1 MSYSEDQIKK
11 YLEILHNY
19 TKNISDESKNAILP
33 SRGVLG
39 GATPPSKCLNCENRK
54 FWTIDFGYKICEE
67 CGITNGHVLGYFDPK
82 EYDRLY
88 FRKKSVYQRKY
99 YYEKKIKQIPNL
111 SGEEESLLYQKLME
125 IDEKVMKEVNK
136 KFSRKRM
143 INVFYVANRM
153 LEEMG
158 IKNKISLNISSQ
170 TKEYYDKWWESY
182 LELRVGGLQDPPPKA
197 PLL

>member
-19 TKNISDESKNAILP
+19 TKNNLDETNLKA
-33 SRGVLG
+33 
-39 GATPPSKCLNCENRK
+39 KCTNCENTT

-82 EYDRLY
+82 EYDSLY
-88 FRKKSVYQRKY
+88 FRKKSVYHRKY

-111 SGEEESLLYQKLME
+111 SDEDKNLLYKKLMG
-125 IDEKVMKEVNK
+125 IDEKVIKKVNK

-143 INVFYVANRM
+143 INIFYIINRI

-158 IKNKISLNISSQ
+158 LNNKIKLNISKQ
-170 TKEYYDKWWESY
+170 TKNFYDRWWESY
-182 LELRVGGLQDPPPKA
+182 IRQRK
-197 PLL
+197 

>member
-19 TKNISDESKNAILP
+19 TKNTQNESKMQ
-33 SRGVLG
+33 SS
-39 GATPPSKCLNCENRK
+39 PPACSNCENSEN
-54 FWTIDFGYKICEE
+54 FTIHQGYKICEE
-67 CGITNGHVLGYFDPK
+67 CGTTNGHVLGYFDSK

-88 FRKKSVYQRKY
+88 FRKKSIYQRKY
-99 YYEKKIKQIPNL
+99 YYEKKIKEIPNL
-111 SGEEESLLYQKLME
+111 TGEEKDGLYKKLMG

-170 TKEYYDKWWESY
+170 TKEYDKWWESY
-182 LELRVGGLQDPPPKA
+182 LELREG
-197 PLL
+197 

>member
-1 MSYSEDQIKK
+1 MSYSDQCGVAAGVLRGARRACPQSPLSEDQIKK

-19 TKNISDESKNAILP
+19 TKNNLDEPKMQPQCS
-33 SRGVLG
+33 
-39 GATPPSKCLNCENRK
+39 NCENSEN
-54 FWTIDFGYKICEE
+54 FAIYQGYKICEE
-67 CGITNGHVLGYFDPK
+67 CGSTNGHVLGYFDSK
-82 EYDRLY
+82 DYDRLY

-111 SGEEESLLYQKLME
+111 TGEEKDELYRKLME

-143 INVFYVANRM
+143 INIFYIINKM

-158 IKNKISLNISSQ
+158 IKNKIQLNISSE

-182 LELRVGGLQDPPPKA
+182 LELRK
-197 PLL
+197 

>member
-19 TKNISDESKNAILP
+19 TKNISDESKMQSSPA
-33 SRGVLG
+33 GGFWG
-39 GATPPSKCLNCENRK
+39 GATPPSKCLNCENRT

-111 SGEEESLLYQKLME
+111 TEEDKSLLYKKLME
-125 IDEKVMKEVNK
+125 IDEKVLKRVNK

-143 INVFYVANRM
+143 INIFYIINRI

-158 IKNKISLNISSQ
+158 LKNKIQLNISSQ
-170 TKEYYDKWWESY
+170 TKECYDRWWESY
-182 LELRVGGLQDPPPKA
+182 LKLRSHEREGC
-197 PLL
+197 

>member
-11 YLEILHNY
+11 YLEILHKY
-19 TKNISDESKNAILP
+19 TKNTQNEPKMQSPPAGGFWGEALP
-33 SRGVLG
+33 
-39 GATPPSKCLNCENRK
+39 PPACSNCENSEN
-54 FWTIDFGYKICEE
+54 FAIYQGYKICEE
-67 CGITNGHVLGYFDPK
+67 CGSTNGHVLGYFNPK

-111 SGEEESLLYQKLME
+111 SGEEKDGLYRKLME
-125 IDEKVMKEVNK
+125 IDEKVLKKVNK

-143 INVFYVANRM
+143 INIFYIINRI

-158 IKNKISLNISSQ
+158 LKNKIQLNISSQ
-170 TKEYYDKWWESY
+170 TKEYYDRWWESY
-182 LELRVGGLQDPPPKA
+182 LKLRSHEREGC
-197 PLL
+197 

>member
-1 MSYSEDQIKK
+1 MNYSEDQIKK

-19 TKNISDESKNAILP
+19 TKNISDESKMQSP
-33 SRGVLG
+33 Q
-39 GATPPSKCLNCENRK
+39 CLNCENNTS
-54 FWTIDFGYKICEE
+54 FTIDFGYKICEE
-67 CGITNGHVLGYFDPK
+67 CGSTNGHVLGYFDPK
-82 EYDRLY
+82 DYDRLH
-88 FRKKSVYQRKY
+88 FRKKSIYQRKY

-111 SGEEESLLYQKLME
+111 TGEEKDELYRKLME

-143 INVFYVANRM
+143 INIFYIINKM

-158 IKNKISLNISSQ
+158 LNVISLNISSQ
-170 TKEYYDKWWESY
+170 TRDYYDRWWESY
-182 LELRVGGLQDPPPKA
+182 LGGLHPPQA

>member
-1 MSYSEDQIKK
+1 MCYKQDEIKK

-19 TKNISDESKNAILP
+19 TKNIPDESKMQ
-33 SRGVLG
+33 S
-39 GATPPSKCLNCENRK
+39 SQCSNCENRTS
-54 FWTIDFGYKICEE
+54 FTIDFGYKICEE
-67 CGITNGHVLGYFDPK
+67 CGSTNGHVLGYFDPK

-111 SGEEESLLYQKLME
+111 TGEEKDELYRKLME

-143 INVFYVANRM
+143 INIFYIINRI
-153 LEEMG
+153 LVEMG
-158 IKNKISLNISSQ
+158 LKNKIQLNISSQ
-170 TKEYYDKWWESY
+170 TKEYYDRWWESY
-182 LELRVGGLQDPPPKA
+182 LKLIE
-197 PLL
+197 

>member
-1 MSYSEDQIKK
+1 MNYSEDQIKK

-19 TKNISDESKNAILP
+19 TKNLTDESNLKA
-33 SRGVLG
+33 
-39 GATPPSKCLNCENRK
+39 KCINCENRT
-54 FWTIDFGYKICEE
+54 FWTIDFGYNICEE
-67 CGITNGHVLGYFDPK
+67 CGITNGHVFGYFDPK

-111 SGEEESLLYQKLME
+111 TVEDKNLLYRKLME
-125 IDEKVMKEVNK
+125 IDEKVIKKVNK

-143 INVFYVANRM
+143 INIFYIINRI

-158 IKNKISLNISSQ
+158 LNNKIKLNISKE
-170 TKEYYDKWWESY
+170 TKNYYDRWWKNY
-182 LELRVGGLQDPPPKA
+182 IRQRK
-197 PLL
+197 

>member
-19 TKNISDESKNAILP
+19 TKNISDESKMQSSPA
-33 SRGVLG
+33 GGFLG
-39 GATPPSKCLNCENRK
+39 GATPPSKCLNCENRT

-111 SGEEESLLYQKLME
+111 SGEDKSLLYKKLME
-125 IDEKVMKEVNK
+125 IDEKVLKEVNK

-143 INVFYVANRM
+143 INIFYIIERM
-153 LEEMG
+153 LDEMG
-158 IKNKISLNISSQ
+158 LNHKIQLNISSQ
-170 TKEYYDKWWESY
+170 TKEYYDRWWESY
-182 LELRVGGLQDPPPKA
+182 LKLRSHEREGC
-197 PLL
+197 

>member
-1 MSYSEDQIKK
+1 MCYKEDQIKK

-19 TKNISDESKNAILP
+19 TKNISDEPKMQS
-33 SRGVLG
+33 SQC
-39 GATPPSKCLNCENRK
+39 SNCENSEN
-54 FWTIDFGYKICEE
+54 FAIYQGYKICEE
-67 CGITNGHVLGYFDPK
+67 CGITNGHVLGYFDSK
-82 EYDRLY
+82 DYDRLY
-88 FRKKSVYQRKY
+88 FRKKSIYQRKY

-143 INVFYVANRM
+143 INIFYIIERM
-153 LEEMG
+153 LDEMG
-158 IKNKISLNISSQ
+158 LKNKISRNISSQ
-170 TKEYYDKWWESY
+170 TKECYDKWWESY
-182 LELRVGGLQDPPPKA
+182 LELRVGGLLPPKA

>member
-1 MSYSEDQIKK
+1 MKYSEEQIKK

-19 TKNISDESKNAILP
+19 TKNSTNTPKMQSPQA
-33 SRGVLG
+33 GGFWG
-39 GATPPSKCLNCENRK
+39 GATPPSKCTNCENRTS
-54 FWTIDFGYKICEE
+54 FTIDFGYKICEE
-67 CGITNGHVLGYFDPK
+67 CGVTNGHVLGYFNPK

-111 SGEEESLLYQKLME
+111 TGEEKDELYRKLME

-143 INVFYVANRM
+143 INVFYVANRI

-158 IKNKISLNISSQ
+158 LKNKILLNISSQ
-170 TKEYYDKWWESY
+170 TKEYYDRWWKSY
-182 LELRVGGLQDPPPKA
+182 LKLR
-197 PLL
+197 

>member
-1 MSYSEDQIKK
+1 MNYSEDQIKK

-19 TKNISDESKNAILP
+19 TKNLTDESNLKA
-33 SRGVLG
+33 
-39 GATPPSKCLNCENRK
+39 KCINCENRT
-54 FWTIDFGYKICEE
+54 FWTIDFGYNICEE

-111 SGEEESLLYQKLME
+111 TGEDKNLLYKKLME
-125 IDEKVMKEVNK
+125 IDEKVIKKVNK

-143 INVFYVANRM
+143 INIFYIINRI

-158 IKNKISLNISSQ
+158 LNNKIKLNISKQ
-170 TKEYYDKWWESY
+170 TKIIMTDGGKVTSDKGNKFY
-182 LELRVGGLQDPPPKA
+182 IKN
-197 PLL
+197 

>member
-1 MSYSEDQIKK
+1 MSSSDQCGVAAGGVRGTQSPLSEEQIKK
-11 YLEILHNY
+11 YLEILHKY
-19 TKNISDESKNAILP
+19 TKNISDKPKMQPQCS
-33 SRGVLG
+33 
-39 GATPPSKCLNCENRK
+39 NCENSEN
-54 FWTIDFGYKICEE
+54 FAIYQGYKICEE
-67 CGITNGHVLGYFDPK
+67 CGSTNGHVLGYFDPK

-111 SGEEESLLYQKLME
+111 TEEDKSLLYKKLME
-125 IDEKVMKEVNK
+125 IDEKVLKRVNK

-143 INVFYVANRM
+143 INIFYIINRM

-170 TKEYYDKWWESY
+170 TKEYYDRWWESY
-182 LELRVGGLQDPPPKA
+182 LKLIE
-197 PLL
+197 

>member
-19 TKNISDESKNAILP
+19 TKNISDESKMQPPQA
-33 SRGVLG
+33 
-39 GATPPSKCLNCENRK
+39 GAKCTNCENNTS
-54 FWTIDFGYKICEE
+54 FTIDFGYKICEE
-67 CGITNGHVLGYFDPK
+67 CGSTNGHVLGYFDPK

-88 FRKKSVYQRKY
+88 FRKKSIYQRKY

-111 SGEEESLLYQKLME
+111 TGEEKDELYRKLME

-143 INVFYVANRM
+143 INIFYIINKM

-158 IKNKISLNISSQ
+158 LNVISLNISSQ
-170 TKEYYDKWWESY
+170 TRDYYDRWWESY
-182 LELRVGGLQDPPPKA
+182 LEIRK
-197 PLL
+197 

>member
-1 MSYSEDQIKK
+1 M
-11 YLEILHNY
+11 HNY
-19 TKNISDESKNAILP
+19 TKNFTDESNLKA
-33 SRGVLG
+33 
-39 GATPPSKCLNCENRK
+39 KCTNCENRT

-111 SGEEESLLYQKLME
+111 SGEDKNLLYKKLMG
-125 IDEKVMKEVNK
+125 IDEKVIKKVNK

-143 INVFYVANRM
+143 INIFYIINRM
-153 LEEMG
+153 GL
-158 IKNKISLNISSQ
+158 KNKIKLNISQQ
-170 TKEYYDKWWESY
+170 TKKYYDRWWESY
-182 LELRVGGLQDPPPKA
+182 LRLKE
-197 PLL
+197 

>member
-1 MSYSEDQIKK
+1 MNYSEDQIKK
-11 YLEILHNY
+11 YLELLHNY
-19 TKNISDESKNAILP
+19 TKNFTDETNLKA
-33 SRGVLG
+33 
-39 GATPPSKCLNCENRK
+39 KCANCENRT

-99 YYEKKIKQIPNL
+99 YYEKKIKKITNL
-111 SGEEESLLYQKLME
+111 SDEDQYLLYKKLMG
-125 IDEKVMKEVNK
+125 IDEKVLKKVNK

-143 INVFYVANRM
+143 INIFYIINRM

-158 IKNKISLNISSQ
+158 LNHKIKLNISKQ
-170 TKEYYDKWWESY
+170 TKDYYDRWWESY
-182 LELRVGGLQDPPPKA
+182 IRLRK
-197 PLL
+197 

>member
-19 TKNISDESKNAILP
+19 TKNNLDEPKMQ
-33 SRGVLG
+33 
-39 GATPPSKCLNCENRK
+39 PPCSNCENSEN
-54 FWTIDFGYKICEE
+54 FAIYQGYKICEE
-67 CGITNGHVLGYFDPK
+67 CGSTNGHVLGYFDPK

-111 SGEEESLLYQKLME
+111 TEENKSELYQKLME
-125 IDEKVMKEVNK
+125 IDEKVMKDVNK

-143 INVFYVANRM
+143 INIFYIINKM

-158 IKNKISLNISSQ
+158 LNVISLNISSQ
-170 TKEYYDKWWESY
+170 TRDYYDRWWESY
-182 LELRVGGLQDPPPKA
+182 LGGLHPPKA

>member
-1 MSYSEDQIKK
+1 MCYKEDQIKK

-19 TKNISDESKNAILP
+19 TKNISDEPKMQS
-33 SRGVLG
+33 SQC
-39 GATPPSKCLNCENRK
+39 SNCENSEN
-54 FWTIDFGYKICEE
+54 FAIYQGYKICEE

-111 SGEEESLLYQKLME
+111 TGEEKDGLYQKLME
-125 IDEKVMKEVNK
+125 IDEGVMKQVNK
-136 KFSRKRM
+136 DFKRKRM
-143 INVFYVANRM
+143 INIFFIINKF

-158 IKNKISLNISSQ
+158 LNTIHLNISTQ
-170 TKEYYDKWWESY
+170 TRDYYDRWWNSY
-182 LELRVGGLQDPPPKA
+182 MGGLQAPPPKT
-197 PLL
+197 PLP

>member
-1 MSYSEDQIKK
+1 MSSRYSQEEIDK
-11 YLEILHNY
+11 YMEILHNY
-19 TKNISDESKNAILP
+19 TKNSGVAAGGFWGEALP
-33 SRGVLG
+33 
-39 GATPPSKCLNCENRK
+39 PPQCLNCENSTS
-54 FWTIDFGYKICEE
+54 FTIDFGYKICEE

-111 SGEEESLLYQKLME
+111 TGEEKDVLYIKLMQ

-143 INVFYVANRM
+143 INIFYIINRM

-170 TKEYYDKWWESY
+170 TKEYYDKWWECY
-182 LELRVGGLQDPPPKA
+182 LKLIE
-197 PLL
+197 

>member
-1 MSYSEDQIKK
+1 MSYKEDQIKK

-19 TKNISDESKNAILP
+19 TKNNLDEPKMQS
-33 SRGVLG
+33 S
-39 GATPPSKCLNCENRK
+39 PSKCLNCENRT

-111 SGEEESLLYQKLME
+111 SGEDKSLLYKKLME
-125 IDEKVMKEVNK
+125 IDEKVLKKVNK

-143 INVFYVANRM
+143 INVFYIINRI
-153 LEEMG
+153 LGEIG
-158 IKNKISLNISSQ
+158 SKNKIQLNISSQ
-170 TKEYYDKWWESY
+170 TKDYYDRWWESY
-182 LELRVGGLQDPPPKA
+182 LQLKK
-197 PLL
+197 

>member
-19 TKNISDESKNAILP
+19 TKNISDESKMQSSPA
-33 SRGVLG
+33 GGFWG
-39 GATPPSKCLNCENRK
+39 GATPPSKCLNCENRT

-67 CGITNGHVLGYFDPK
+67 CGITNGHVLGYFGPK

-111 SGEEESLLYQKLME
+111 TGEEKDELYQKLMG
-125 IDEKVMKEVNK
+125 IDEKVMKKVNK

-143 INVFYVANRM
+143 INIFYIINRI
-153 LEEMG
+153 LGEIG
-158 IKNKISLNISSQ
+158 SKNKISLNISSQ
-170 TKEYYDKWWESY
+170 TKEYYDRWWKSY
-182 LELRVGGLQDPPPKA
+182 LELREG
-197 PLL
+197 

>member
-19 TKNISDESKNAILP
+19 TKNISDESKMQSSPA
-33 SRGVLG
+33 GGFWG
-39 GATPPSKCLNCENRK
+39 GATPPSKCLNCENRT

-111 SGEEESLLYQKLME
+111 TEEDKSLLYKKLME
-125 IDEKVMKEVNK
+125 IDEKVLKRVNK

-143 INVFYVANRM
+143 INIFYIINRI

-158 IKNKISLNISSQ
+158 LKNKIQLNISSQ
-170 TKEYYDKWWESY
+170 TKEYYDRWWESY
-182 LELRVGGLQDPPPKA
+182 LKLRSHEREGC
-197 PLL
+197 